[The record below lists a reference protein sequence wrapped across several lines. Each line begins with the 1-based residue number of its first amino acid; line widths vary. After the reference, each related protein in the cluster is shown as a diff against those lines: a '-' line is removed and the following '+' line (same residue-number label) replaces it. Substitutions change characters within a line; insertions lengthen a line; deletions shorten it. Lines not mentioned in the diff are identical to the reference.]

1 MRKDFLIDKNI
12 LITGA
17 TAGIGKSLAY
27 YLSENGSNTL
37 MLSKDESML
46 DSIYDEIVN
55 KYKTDPC
62 ILKCDLENL
71 NEDGASEIK
80 KIICENYESIDAV
93 IFNAAILEKMSD
105 IESFD
110 LKTWEKIL
118 KVNLTSVFL
127 ITKNLIPLLKESSN
141 PRIIYTT
148 SSVGKKGQAF
158 WGAYSVSKAG
168 LNALSEIIADEV
180 ESVSKIKVFN
190 FDPKATQTK
199 MRSLAYPAENPNK
212 LKNPNELME
221 YYSWMLSDESS
232 SSNKTLIEFG
242 DMSELI

>member
-17 TAGIGKSLAY
+17 TAGIGKSLTY

-127 ITKNLIPLLKESSN
+127 TTK
-141 PRIIYTT
+141 T
-148 SSVGKKGQAF
+148 
-158 WGAYSVSKAG
+158 
-168 LNALSEIIADEV
+168 
-180 ESVSKIKVFN
+180 
-190 FDPKATQTK
+190 
-199 MRSLAYPAENPNK
+199 
-212 LKNPNELME
+212 
-221 YYSWMLSDESS
+221 
-232 SSNKTLIEFG
+232 
-242 DMSELI
+242 